1 MAVLLR
7 CRAVHVAAQVVGFVT
22 MPGGSSVR
30 RENYDMG
37 TKWVTDSHFVNGD
50 RRAQFARPGSG
61 SALRAG
67 ARVYPCP
74 TCGCENR
81 LSAADVGRGYQC
93 DSCARRDEGV
103 GF

>member
-1 MAVLLR
+1 
-7 CRAVHVAAQVVGFVT
+7 
-22 MPGGSSVR
+22 MPGGFTVR
-30 RENYDMG
+30 LEVYDMG
-37 TKWVTDSHFVNGD
+37 TKWVTDSHFVTGHKVHG
-50 RRAQFARPGSG
+50 RAQFARPGSG